1 MTDDESASRAVNL
14 DQTVDLD
21 PVPVDAGL
29 VADESDEA
37 GPGDHEG
44 GVWGGKAA
52 TDDDGIPSFDHEDS
66 EEVEA
71 TLGDESYDDTQAEPD
86 GEGPQ

>member
-21 PVPVDAGL
+21 PVPVDTGL
-29 VADESDEA
+29 VADEA
-37 GPGDHEG
+37 PGPGDHEG

-52 TDDDGIPSFDHEDS
+52 TDDDGIPDFDDEDS
-66 EEVEA
+66 ELVEA
-71 TLGDESYDDTQAEPD
+71 TLGDDSFAEDEAEPD
-86 GEGPQ
+86 EEGPQ